1 MLFFSCL
8 RFPPL
13 EFVLDG
19 LADELGHLLLADE
32 RLDPLMR
39 CLREPDDGRF
49 QFQLWLQRWAAHLLS
64 P

>member
-49 QFQLWLQRWAAHLLS
+49 RFQLWL
-64 P
+64 